1 MNDMFDEDKVLYK
14 VKVDDTLTCIV
25 AIDRIK
31 LHNLSKDE
39 RDKKVFKLMR
49 KSFREILEKYRL
61 FDDFG
66 QINHGII
73 HIE

>member
-14 VKVDDTLTCIV
+14 VKVDNALTCIV

-66 QINHGII
+66 QINHRII

>member
-14 VKVDDTLTCIV
+14 VKVYDTLTCIV